1 MRKFGVE
8 EELLLVDAA
17 TLRPSPLG
25 EQAVVL
31 HHGIASSGSGLATEL
46 KQEQIESVCPPQ
58 PMPLRRLPADARS
71 PWLHLQWLLPRI
83 SPARRGSR

>member
-31 HHGIASSGSGLATEL
+31 HHGITSSGSGLATEL

-58 PMPLRRLPADARS
+58 TTLEGQLQAIRSGRAAADAAA
-71 PWLHLQWLLPRI
+71 Q
-83 SPARRGSR
+83 A